1 MTQEILGAL
10 QGENPAAEETGALP
24 SVPSA
29 QAACPPAPFSFSGP
43 DPLCG
48 APAGGE
54 GGDAPAQPAAPGE
67 PAGASLRA
75 HLDALCAQA
84 EALCREVPD
93 FDLDAALR
101 DPDFLRLTAP
111 GLGVPLRQAYFALH
125 PEALE
130 RRGAAEAE
138 RQLARALAA
147 GAARPREGG
156 GRQGPSG
163 FAADYRSLSRPEQ
176 LRFKQRILE
185 AGARGEK
192 LYP

>member
-1 MTQEILGAL
+1 MTQEILSAL
-10 QGENPAAEETGALP
+10 QGENPAAEEPGSLP
-24 SVPSA
+24 SALSA

-43 DPLCG
+43 DPLCR
-48 APAGGE
+48 ASDGGE
-54 GGDAPAQPAAPGE
+54 GGDAPGE

>member
-10 QGENPAAEETGALP
+10 QGEDPAAEGGALP
-24 SVPSA
+24 AP
-29 QAACPPAPFSFSGP
+29 AAESPAPAAGP
-43 DPLCG
+43 EARGP
-48 APAGGE
+48 APAGG
-54 GGDAPAQPAAPGE
+54 GE
-67 PAGASLRA
+67 ALRA
-75 HLDALCAQA
+75 HLDSLCAQA

-93 FDLDAALR
+93 FELDAALR
-101 DPDFLRLTAP
+101 DPAFLRLTAP

-156 GRQGPSG
+156 GRQGPGG

-176 LRFKQRILE
+176 LRFKQRIRE